1 MPIIILIIFIVTVVF
16 TNEST
21 FKAKSSAI
29 QKQVKMNDR
38 AWTKSFKLLIQTP
51 DKNIIN
57 FKV

>member
-1 MPIIILIIFIVTVVF
+1 MPIIILFIVTVVF
-16 TNEST
+16 TNEGT